1 MRCILLGECKMK
13 DVLTITNIFYVIL
26 SCLSILIVKII
37 IPLLKQKYGKEKIN
51 NALEVVKIAV
61 NAAEQIYNKRGQGDL
76 KKEYVIQYLKDKG
89 IKIKDDELDAMIEAC
104 VLELNK
110 WKKEVEAQPIINV
123 VSKSE

>member
-1 MRCILLGECKMK
+1 MK